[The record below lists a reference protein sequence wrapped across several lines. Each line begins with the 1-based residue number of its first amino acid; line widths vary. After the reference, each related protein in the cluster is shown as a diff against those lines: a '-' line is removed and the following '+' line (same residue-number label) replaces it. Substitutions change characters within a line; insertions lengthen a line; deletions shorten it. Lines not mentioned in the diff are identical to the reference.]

1 MAVSGKFKN
10 RRRWQEV
17 GAAVLLLFIIA
28 VPTMVF
34 AAYVPE
40 AIGEWKN
47 IRRDYGPGT
56 AYALIAV
63 FGVLTALLAIPA
75 TAFVLQ
81 TRGGVDWLLGE
92 ATDSDGNRSDGSGS

>member
-1 MAVSGKFKN
+1 MVVSSKFKN

-17 GAAVLLLFIIA
+17 GAAALLLCIIA

-47 IRRDYGPGT
+47 IRRDYGAGT

-63 FGVLTALLAIPA
+63 FGVLTGLLAVPA
-75 TAFVLQ
+75 TVFVFQ
-81 TRGGVDWLLGE
+81 TRGGVDWLLGK
-92 ATDSDGNRSDGSGS
+92 AKDGDGNQG